1 MGQKILFSITINFN
15 LEQVDKAFSNT
26 EVKIN
31 QFIDIICYQKGKYR
45 KYRYE
50 STRLL

>member
-1 MGQKILFSITINFN
+1 MGQRILFSITINFN

-45 KYRYE
+45 KHLYE

>member
-1 MGQKILFSITINFN
+1 MGQKTLFSITFNFD